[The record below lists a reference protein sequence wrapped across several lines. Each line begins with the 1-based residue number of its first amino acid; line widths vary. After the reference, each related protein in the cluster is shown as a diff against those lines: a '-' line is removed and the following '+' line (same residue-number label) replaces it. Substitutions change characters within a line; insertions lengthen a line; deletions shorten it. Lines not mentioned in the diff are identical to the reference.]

1 MAAPTMDA
9 DALIEMF
16 QTATT
21 RSGEQLRQ
29 AVAEATLRGL
39 QTRALTMKNIRGT
52 LKSVGEAASL
62 GAAQNTARGVDPAHL
77 LEQAVAGMDDALL
90 RAVEAQR
97 TALGTLAAQGA
108 DLRDKHLR
116 KAMDDLEKMEDA
128 LADSVRKMARNVPQM
143 EVPGLEAMAAPWK
156 AVLDKVQAGGSAS
169 GATAAASMEQLM
181 AQMQQGARDTR
192 RASLKAV
199 EALAEGYA
207 AMVSG
212 VLIGMS
218 EALRQGAAGG
228 AAAPAPAADDP
239 ASRRRR

>member
-1 MAAPTMDA
+1 
-9 DALIEMF
+9 
-16 QTATT
+16 
-21 RSGEQLRQ
+21 
-29 AVAEATLRGL
+29 
-39 QTRALTMKNIRGT
+39 
-52 LKSVGEAASL
+52 
-62 GAAQNTARGVDPAHL
+62 
-77 LEQAVAGMDDALL
+77 MDDALL